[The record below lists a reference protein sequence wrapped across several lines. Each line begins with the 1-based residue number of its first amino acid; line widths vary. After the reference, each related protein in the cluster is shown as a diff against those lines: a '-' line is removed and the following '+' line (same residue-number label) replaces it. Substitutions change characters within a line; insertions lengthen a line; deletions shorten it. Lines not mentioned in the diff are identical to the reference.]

1 MDCTA
6 TFPSAMEINQVP
18 VTILNNALVGKTV
31 NQNTK
36 SHSDSLVILNVGFKK
51 KKKKRKKRKAP
62 DCTEFL
68 VCNWRGVWYC
78 MSMTGL
84 HHLYSTDGDDE
95 VVLHVLRCRLTF

>member
-51 KKKKRKKRKAP
+51 KKKKKGRREKLQIAQS
-62 DCTEFL
+62 FWFVIGG
-68 VCNWRGVWYC
+68 VCGTV
-78 MSMTGL
+78 
-84 HHLYSTDGDDE
+84 
-95 VVLHVLRCRLTF
+95 